1 MCVFVVVFFSN
12 SKKKRI
18 NQGLFELSFH
28 EMKIH
33 IFQFF
38 LALSL
43 TVIEKNDS
51 IHENIM
57 LAFYTLPKK

>member
-1 MCVFVVVFFSN
+1 MDSLNFV
-12 SKKKRI
+12 
-18 NQGLFELSFH
+18 SFR

-43 TVIEKNDS
+43 TVIEKTDF